1 MEFKVIFMGF
11 ALHSVLNLVLISK
24 TFLKGEGFFGDENS
38 VQIEEAKMLTKV
50 ASDEDGALVRI
61 GKAEEKSLFLSE

>member
-24 TFLKGEGFFGDENS
+24 TFITEKDVFGSES
-38 VQIEEAKMLTKV
+38 KVQASESQMLTQIS
-50 ASDEDGALVRI
+50 AEENGPMVRI
-61 GKAEEKSLFLSE
+61 SKSQDQALKNEK